1 MTAASLLRRLLPRS
15 PPAPEQKGKDPLV
28 CSPPVLPRDSVACS
42 CLRRL
47 LFLSD
52 PQFRRCSRI
61 RHRRGP
67 PFLGFF
73 IDHGGDSDSDDDGD
87 DDDSGDDDNDDGDD
101 GYSIT
106 FEPAPGAPYRLP
118 RGLFFHKIRFEVLVW
133 DPVAGHQRLL
143 AVPPD
148 FEFQGGKGDISGA
161 VLRAAGDAD
170 HFRVVMV
177 GSNGKQPRAVLA
189 CVYSSETGAWG
200 DFISAPLPSEGL
212 FIFRSQPAV
221 LAGDCLHW
229 SLTMAGSRSILKFD
243 LNRKSLDLR
252 LLPGDYYTPLSPVKF
267 AVMRAEG
274 GGMGFLFLF
283 GFTAELWSLNPNR
296 DGVMIWEP
304 GRSIELDK
312 LLRLN
317 PKKDPPQVIGYAEE
331 NNVVF
336 FWTVVGV
343 FMVHLESWRFKKL
356 SKTSLDSWYHPFE
369 IAYTPGSIHLHSGYG
384 KTELIFDYMLF
395 TFFRVKLTILSS
407 CHTHI
412 MFSFQWTPRLAYS
425 FYNIT
430 EQSFT
435 LACLLKYARA
445 VSW

>member
-42 CLRRL
+42 CLRR
-47 LFLSD
+47 
-52 PQFRRCSRI
+52 
-61 RHRRGP
+61 RGP

-73 IDHGGDSDSDDDGD
+73 IDHGGD
-87 DDDSGDDDNDDGDD
+87 
-101 GYSIT
+101 SIT

-369 IAYTPGSIHLHSGYG
+369 IAYTPGIGGGHDGAKVVSHWWMTRWARYT
-384 KTELIFDYMLF
+384 KQLF
-395 TFFRVKLTILSS
+395 S
-407 CHTHI
+407 
-412 MFSFQWTPRLAYS
+412 
-425 FYNIT
+425 
-430 EQSFT
+430 
-435 LACLLKYARA
+435 
-445 VSW
+445 

>member
-1 MTAASLLRRLLPRS
+1 MAL
-15 PPAPEQKGKDPLV
+15 GW
-28 CSPPVLPRDSVACS
+28 
-42 CLRRL
+42 
-47 LFLSD
+47 
-52 PQFRRCSRI
+52 
-61 RHRRGP
+61 RHG
-67 PFLGFF
+67 L
-73 IDHGGDSDSDDDGD
+73 
-87 DDDSGDDDNDDGDD
+87 
-101 GYSIT
+101 
-106 FEPAPGAPYRLP
+106 
-118 RGLFFHKIRFEVLVW
+118 GLFFHKIRFEVLVW
-133 DPVAGHQRLL
+133 DPVAGHQHLL

-148 FEFQGGKGDISGA
+148 FEFQGAKGDISGA

-177 GSNGKQPRAVLA
+177 GSNGKQPRTVLA
-189 CVYSSETGAWG
+189 CVYSSEAGAWG
-200 DFISAPLPSEGL
+200 DFISAPLPPEGL

-221 LAGDCLHW
+221 LAGGCLHW

-317 PKKDPPQVIGYAEE
+317 PEKDTPHVIGYAEE

-343 FMVHLESWRFKKL
+343 FMVHLDSWWFKKL

-369 IAYTPGSIHLHSGYG
+369 IAYTPGKLIFCMQVEVSELFYENVSPSLLITFLKYQISRDHFLYNSLLSYCPPSNFPSCFHGSLPSGYFL
-384 KTELIFDYMLF
+384 KALLP
-395 TFFRVKLTILSS
+395 LPQQ
-407 CHTHI
+407 
-412 MFSFQWTPRLAYS
+412 FSIPFAMP
-425 FYNIT
+425 
-430 EQSFT
+430 
-435 LACLLKYARA
+435 
-445 VSW
+445 

>member
-61 RHRRGP
+61 RHRHGP

-73 IDHGGDSDSDDDGD
+73 IDHGGDSDSDD

-118 RGLFFHKIRFEVLVW
+118 RGLFSLELDGCYMALGWRHGLGLFFHKIRFEVLVW

-161 VLRAAGDAD
+161 VLRAAGDVD

-177 GSNGKQPRAVLA
+177 GSNGKQPRTVLA

-283 GFTAELWSLNPNR
+283 GFTAELWSLKPNH

-356 SKTSLDSWYHPFE
+356 SKTSLNSWYHPFE
-369 IAYTPGSIHLHSGYG
+369 IAYPPGIGGGHDGAKVVSHWWMTRWARYT
-384 KTELIFDYMLF
+384 KQLF
-395 TFFRVKLTILSS
+395 S
-407 CHTHI
+407 
-412 MFSFQWTPRLAYS
+412 
-425 FYNIT
+425 
-430 EQSFT
+430 
-435 LACLLKYARA
+435 
-445 VSW
+445 